1 MHRTKLL
8 LALVVV
14 LVATFFGFVVF
25 QQDSLS
31 DYIRPFILPLVT
43 VMYCA
48 SGYSKSTYFFLF
60 LLLYSIAEFFTVTY
74 YNVALAEQ
82 LDNILYYTCN
92 TLYIF
97 AYIFLTIEVLRQ
109 MELSTILKKF
119 SVHII
124 ILLILDVYCVILV
137 TEVAVKSGALVYY
150 FDRVLEFTYNVVIMA
165 LLTITLVNY
174 LHRDTKKAM
183 SLLIGSL
190 CIVFSEVIQ
199 VAYYYVSEI
208 NILSIAYNLLL
219 ILAFVFFYIQ
229 IGMSTESAM
238 QSKPALPTEAEA

>member
-8 LALVVV
+8 LAVVGV
-14 LVATFFGFVVF
+14 LVTTFFGFIVF
-25 QQDSLS
+25 QQDRLS

-48 SGYSKSTYFFLF
+48 SGYSKSTNFFLF
-60 LLLYSIAEFFTVTY
+60 LLFYAIGEFFTVAY
-74 YNVALAEQ
+74 YNVTLAEQ
-82 LDNILYYTCN
+82 LDNVLYYLCN
-92 TLYIF
+92 SLYIM
-97 AYIFLTIEVLRQ
+97 AYVFLTIEVLRQ
-109 MELSTILKKF
+109 MELAKILKKF
-119 SVHII
+119 SLHLIV
-124 ILLILDVYCVILV
+124 LLILDVYCVILV
-137 TEVAVKSGALVYY
+137 TDVAVKSGALVFA

-183 SLLIGSL
+183 NLLLGSL

-208 NILSIAYNLLL
+208 TILSIAYNLLL
-219 ILAFVFFYIQ
+219 ILAFIFFYMQ
-229 IGMSTESAM
+229 IGMSTQSDM
-238 QSKPALPTEAEA
+238 QTEPAVPSEAEA